1 MRAYFQM
8 FAGYNAWANHR
19 LHAACA
25 LLDEEAYKAERGAF
39 FGSIHG
45 ALNHLIVTDRMW
57 LARLRGETLPPH
69 GLDAVIFDDLATLRE
84 ARAHEDAALSAQVA
98 GLTDAQ
104 LAAEFRWTRSS
115 DGAPVVQPMW
125 AMLAHVFNHQT
136 HHRGQVHGLLSQ
148 AEIDP
153 PSLDLPV
160 FQKASGLGFSA

>member
-1 MRAYFQM
+1 MHALFQM

-19 LHAACA
+19 VHAACA
-25 LLDEEAYKAERGAF
+25 LLDEADYKAERGAF

-57 LARLRGETLPPH
+57 LARLRGEALPPH

-84 ARAHEDAALSAQVA
+84 ARVHEDAALSDHVA
-98 GLTDAQ
+98 ALTDAQ
-104 LAAEFRWTRSS
+104 LAGAFRWTRTA
-115 DGAPVVQPMW
+115 DGATVTQPLW
-125 AMLAHVFNHQT
+125 AALAHVFNHQT

-148 AEIDP
+148 AGIDP

-160 FQKASGLGFSA
+160 FQKASGLGFIE

>member
-19 LHAACA
+19 IHAACA
-25 LLDEEAYKAERGAF
+25 LLDEADYLADRGAF

-57 LARLRGETLPPH
+57 LARLRGEPLPPDA
-69 GLDAVIFDDLATLRE
+69 LDAVVFHDLTTLRA
-84 ARAHEDAALSAQVA
+84 ARTHEDAALSDHVA
-98 GLTDAQ
+98 GLTDEA
-104 LAAEFRWTRSS
+104 LAGVFRWTRKA
-115 DGAPVVQPMW
+115 DGATVTQPLW
-125 AMLAHVFNHQT
+125 AALAHIFNHQT

-148 AEIDP
+148 AGQDP

-160 FQKASGLGFSA
+160 FQKASGLGFSE

>member
-25 LLDEEAYKAERGAF
+25 LLDETDYRAERGAF

-45 ALNHLIVTDRMW
+45 TLNHLIVTDRIW
-57 LARLRGETLPPH
+57 LARLRGETLPSVQ
-69 GLDAVIFDDLATLRE
+69 LDAVIFNDLATLRA
-84 ARAHEDAALSAQVA
+84 ARVHEDAALSTHVA
-98 GLTDAQ
+98 GLTDEQ
-104 LAAEFRWTRSS
+104 LAGRLRWTRVA
-115 DGAPVVQPMW
+115 DGTVVTQPLW
-125 AMLAHVFNHQT
+125 ATLAHLFNHQT

-148 AEIDP
+148 AGIDP

-160 FQKASGLGFSA
+160 FQKASGLGFSQ

>member
-25 LLDEEAYKAERGAF
+25 LLDEADYKAERGAF

-69 GLDAVIFDDLATLRE
+69 GLDAVIFHDLSTLRE
-84 ARAHEDAALSAQVA
+84 ARTHEDAALSGHVA
-98 GLTDAQ
+98 TLTDEQ
-104 LAAEFRWTRSS
+104 LAGVFRWTRVA
-115 DGAPVVQPMW
+115 DGSVVTQPLW
-125 AMLAHVFNHQT
+125 ATLTHVFNHQT

-148 AEIDP
+148 AGIDP

>member
-25 LLDEEAYKAERGAF
+25 MLDEADYKAERGAF

-57 LARLRGETLPPH
+57 LARLRGEALAPH
-69 GLDAVIFDDLATLRE
+69 GLDAVVFDDLATLRA
-84 ARAHEDAALSAQVA
+84 ARVHEDAALSSQVA
-98 GLTDAQ
+98 ALTDAQ
-104 LAAEFRWTRSS
+104 LAGPFRWTRVA
-115 DGAPVVQPMW
+115 DGSAVTQPLW
-125 AMLAHVFNHQT
+125 AALAHVFNHQT

-148 AEIDP
+148 AGIDP

-160 FQKASGLGFSA
+160 FQKASGLGFLD

>member
-1 MRAYFQM
+1 MRALFQM

-25 LLDEEAYKAERGAF
+25 QLVEADYKAERGAF

-45 ALNHLIVTDRMW
+45 ALNHLMVTDRLW
-57 LARLRGETLPPH
+57 LARLRGEALPPH

-84 ARAHEDAALSAQVA
+84 ARTHEDAALSAQVA

-104 LAAEFRWTRSS
+104 LAADFRWTRTS
-115 DGAPVVQPMW
+115 DGAVVVQPMW

-148 AEIDP
+148 AGIDP

-160 FQKASGLGFSA
+160 FQKASGLGFSE

>member
-25 LLDEEAYKAERGAF
+25 LLDEADYKAERGAF

-84 ARAHEDAALSAQVA
+84 ARVHEDAALSDYVA
-98 GLTDAQ
+98 ALTDAQ
-104 LAAEFRWTRSS
+104 LAGAFRWTRVA
-115 DGAPVVQPMW
+115 DGATVTQPLW
-125 AMLAHVFNHQT
+125 AALAHVFNHQT

-148 AEIDP
+148 AGIDP

-160 FQKASGLGFSA
+160 FQKASGLGFID

>member
-25 LLDEEAYKAERGAF
+25 LLDEADYKAERGAF

-57 LARLRGETLPPH
+57 LARLRGEALAPH
-69 GLDAVIFDDLATLRE
+69 ALDAVIFNDLATLRE
-84 ARAHEDAALSAQVA
+84 ARTHEDAALSGHVA
-98 GLTDAQ
+98 GLTDEQ
-104 LAAEFRWTRSS
+104 LAGVFRWTRMA
-115 DGAPVVQPMW
+115 DGAVVTQPLW
-125 AMLAHVFNHQT
+125 AALAHVFNHQT

-148 AEIDP
+148 AGIDP

-160 FQKASGLGFSA
+160 FQKASGLGFLD

>member
-1 MRAYFQM
+1 MHALFQM

-19 LHAACA
+19 IHAACA
-25 LLDEEAYKAERGAF
+25 MLDEADYKAERGAF

-57 LARLRGETLPPH
+57 LARLRGEALPPH

-84 ARAHEDAALSAQVA
+84 ARVHEDAALSDHDAA
-98 GLTDAQ
+98 LTDPQQAG
-104 LAAEFRWTRSS
+104 AFRWTRMA
-115 DGAPVVQPMW
+115 DGATVTQPLW
-125 AMLAHVFNHQT
+125 AALAHVFNHQT

-148 AEIDP
+148 AGIDP

-160 FQKASGLGFSA
+160 FQKASGLGFIE

>member
-25 LLDEEAYKAERGAF
+25 LLDEADYKAERGAF

-57 LARLRGETLPPH
+57 LARLRGEALPPQ
-69 GLDAVIFDDLATLRE
+69 GLDAVIFHDLSTLRE
-84 ARAHEDAALSAQVA
+84 ARTHEDAALSSHVA
-98 GLTDAQ
+98 ALTEDQ
-104 LAAEFRWTRSS
+104 LAGAFRWTRVA
-115 DGAPVVQPMW
+115 DGSVVTQPLW
-125 AMLAHVFNHQT
+125 ATLTHVFNHQT

-148 AEIDP
+148 AGIDP

-160 FQKASGLGFSA
+160 FQKASGLGFIA

>member
-1 MRAYFQM
+1 MRAHFQM

-25 LLDEEAYKAERGAF
+25 LLDEGDYKLDRGAF

-45 ALNHLIVTDRMW
+45 SLNHLMVTDRMW

-69 GLDAVIFDDLATLRE
+69 GLDAVVFNDLATLRE
-84 ARAHEDAALSAQVA
+84 ARTHEDASLSTHVA
-98 GLTDAQ
+98 GLTNAQ
-104 LAAEFRWTRSS
+104 LAAPFRWTRAA
-115 DGAPVVQPMW
+115 DGTVVTQPLW
-125 AMLAHVFNHQT
+125 AMLAHLFNHQT

-148 AEIDP
+148 AGIDP

-160 FQKASGLGFSA
+160 FQKASGLGFIA

>member
-1 MRAYFQM
+1 MHAYCQM
-8 FAGYNAWANHR
+8 LAGYNAWANHR

-25 LLDEEAYKAERGAF
+25 LLDEADYKRDRGAF

-45 ALNHLIVTDRMW
+45 TLYHLMVTDRMW

-84 ARAHEDAALSAQVA
+84 ARVHEDAALSALVA
-98 GLTDAQ
+98 ALTEAQ
-104 LAAEFRWTRSS
+104 LADAFHWTRTA
-115 DGAPVVQPMW
+115 DAMVVTQPLW
-125 AMLAHVFNHQT
+125 AALAHIFNHQT

-148 AEIDP
+148 AGTAP

-160 FQKASGLGFSA
+160 FQKASGLGFIE

>member
-25 LLDEEAYKAERGAF
+25 MLDEADYKAERGAF

-57 LARLRGETLPPH
+57 LARLRGEALAPH
-69 GLDAVIFDDLATLRE
+69 GLDAVIFHDLATLRE
-84 ARAHEDAALSAQVA
+84 ARSHEDAALSSHVA
-98 GLTDAQ
+98 ALTDDQ
-104 LAAEFRWTRSS
+104 LAGPFRWMRIA
-115 DGAPVVQPMW
+115 DGAVVTQPLW
-125 AMLAHVFNHQT
+125 AALAHIFNHQT

-148 AEIDP
+148 AGIDP

-160 FQKASGLGFSA
+160 FQKASGLGFSE

>member
-25 LLDEEAYKAERGAF
+25 MLDEADYKAERGAF

-57 LARLRGETLPPH
+57 LARLRGEALPRRT
-69 GLDAVIFDDLATLRE
+69 LDAVIFDDLATLRA
-84 ARAHEDAALSAQVA
+84 ARVHEDAALSSQVA
-98 GLTDAQ
+98 ALTDEQ
-104 LAAEFRWTRSS
+104 LAGPFRWTRVA
-115 DGAPVVQPMW
+115 DGSVVTQPLW
-125 AMLAHVFNHQT
+125 AALAHVFNHQT

-148 AEIDP
+148 AGIDP

-160 FQKASGLGFSA
+160 FQKASGLGFLD

>member
-1 MRAYFQM
+1 MRAHFQM
-8 FAGYNAWANHR
+8 FAGYSAWANHR

-25 LLDEEAYKAERGAF
+25 LLDEADYKAERGAF

-69 GLDAVIFDDLATLRE
+69 RLNAVIFDDLATLRE
-84 ARAHEDAALSAQVA
+84 ARAHEDADLSAQVA
-98 GLTDAQ
+98 TLTDAQ
-104 LAAEFRWTRSS
+104 LAGDFRWTRSS
-115 DGAPVVQPMW
+115 DGELVIQPMW
-125 AMLAHVFNHQT
+125 AMLAHIFNHQT

-160 FQKASGLGFSA
+160 FQKASGLGFSE

>member
-1 MRAYFQM
+1 MRAHFQM

-25 LLDEEAYKAERGAF
+25 LLDEADYKAQRGAF

-45 ALNHLIVTDRMW
+45 ALNHLMVTDRMW

-69 GLDAVIFDDLATLRE
+69 GLDAVIFNDLAILRE
-84 ARAHEDAALSAQVA
+84 ARTHEDASLSAHVA

-104 LAAEFRWTRSS
+104 LAAEFRWTRKA
-115 DGAPVVQPMW
+115 DGATVTQPLW
-125 AMLAHVFNHQT
+125 ATLAHVFNHQT

-148 AEIDP
+148 AGIDP

-160 FQKASGLGFSA
+160 FQKASGLGFSE